1 MKIVEVLNAKPEGGV
16 ITITPDAG
24 VRELLA
30 KLAEHNV
37 GALIV
42 SSDGET
48 VEGIVSERDVV
59 RHLHHDGTVVNNTV
73 GAIMTE
79 VVETTRAG
87 QHARRAHGGHDQ
99 PPDPARAGGQ
109 GRQAG
114 RHRLDRRRGQAQDE
128 PAGVRA
134 RPARLLRAPD
144 RAAGEH
150 SHDSAPL
157 VTGGTRGIGA
167 AIAHRL
173 ARAGHDLVLGYAQ
186 DDAAAELA
194 EADVEA
200 AGGECTLVRTDLLAP
215 DGVDELFAAAGA
227 AHRGRQQRRRDLPH
241 RAAGGDA
248 GRGDPQDHRPQPDLG
263 DPGRAR
269 RGARAQ
275 HGVRRPGRRLVNIS
289 SGAATKG
296 APGEYVQ
303 YAAAK
308 AGVDALTLGLAEEVA
323 DQGVRVVGVAPGM
336 IRTTIHADAG
346 EPGRL
351 ERVAPLI
358 PMQRA
363 GEPEEVADAV
373 AWLMSDEASYVTG
386 TTLRVAG
393 GR

>member
-1 MKIVEVLNAKPEGGV
+1 
-16 ITITPDAG
+16 
-24 VRELLA
+24 
-30 KLAEHNV
+30 
-37 GALIV
+37 
-42 SSDGET
+42 
-48 VEGIVSERDVV
+48 
-59 RHLHHDGTVVNNTV
+59 
-73 GAIMTE
+73 MT
-79 VVETTRAG
+79 
-87 QHARRAHGGHDQ
+87 
-99 PPDPARAGGQ
+99 
-109 GRQAG
+109 
-114 RHRLDRRRGQAQDE
+114 
-128 PAGVRA
+128 
-134 RPARLLRAPD
+134 RPRT
-144 RAAGEH
+144 
-150 SHDSAPL
+150 L

-173 ARAGHDLVLGYAQ
+173 ARAGHDLVLGYAH

-200 AGGECTLVRTDLLAP
+200 AGGDCTLVRTDLLAP
-215 DGVDELFAAAGA
+215 DGVDEMFAAAGPLTGVVNNA
-227 AHRGRQQRRRDLPH
+227 GATFHIGPLAETPVEVIRKTVDLNLTSAILVA
-241 RAAGGDA
+241 RAAVRALSTAYDDGTGGN
-248 GRGDPQDHRPQPDLG
+248 RG
-263 DPGRAR
+263 
-269 RGARAQ
+269 
-275 HGVRRPGRRLVNIS
+275 GVIVNIS